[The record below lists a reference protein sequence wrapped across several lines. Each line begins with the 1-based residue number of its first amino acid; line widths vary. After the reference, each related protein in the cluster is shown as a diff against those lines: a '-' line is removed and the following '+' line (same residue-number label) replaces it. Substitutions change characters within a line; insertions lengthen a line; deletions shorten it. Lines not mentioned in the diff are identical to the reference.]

1 MSLKSDEALFTVS
14 RINQAIG
21 AALAEAFPD
30 PFWVV
35 GEIQGYER
43 DAARAGQRRWGQV
56 YFELMEKEP
65 GADAARASVKLFVWG
80 DVHQC
85 ILDKF
90 GRTAALQDGLEVKL
104 LCVTCY
110 IGSAIFPLLTSFS
123 LGSTCTT
130 STRMTHQS
138 GRC

>member
-21 AALAEAFPD
+21 GALAEAFPD

-56 YFELMEKEP
+56 YFELVEKEP
-65 GADAARASVKLFVWG
+65 GADAARASVAAHIRRPRSVKAGARALYFAFQGRMSTHPAYPTGTHIRSV
-80 DVHQC
+80 
-85 ILDKF
+85 IL
-90 GRTAALQDGLEVKL
+90 
-104 LCVTCY
+104 
-110 IGSAIFPLLTSFS
+110 
-123 LGSTCTT
+123 
-130 STRMTHQS
+130 
-138 GRC
+138 